1 MQFSIFGI
9 YNQSTQHMKVRSAL
23 AIIPVSLLMIL
34 GGCKKDNNSP
44 NTPKDPEFKVP
55 VVKIAAGTFKMGT
68 PKDDQEFKLD
78 EKQHVVTLS
87 RDFYM
92 SACQITN
99 AQFAEFLNE
108 KGVKGDGKFATL
120 SHGAQILV
128 KSSRMGLTYKGD
140 QWTVAAEYANHPVV
154 FVSWYGADEYARWA
168 GGSLPT
174 EAQWEY
180 ACRAGSEKAFCFGDP
195 DEEKLKEYAWFK
207 ESNLK
212 DEMALHIHE
221 VGKKKPNAWGLYDM
235 HGNVWEWCADW
246 YEAYKGT
253 ATEDPTGPT
262 QGEKRVAR
270 GGSAFEPF
278 LVNRSA
284 KRGSERPDAL
294 LSDVGF
300 RVVFPASS
308 VQ

>member
-1 MQFSIFGI
+1 
-9 YNQSTQHMKVRSAL
+9 
-23 AIIPVSLLMIL
+23 
-34 GGCKKDNNSP
+34 
-44 NTPKDPEFKVP
+44 
-55 VVKIAAGTFKMGT
+55 
-68 PKDDQEFKLD
+68 
-78 EKQHVVTLS
+78 
-87 RDFYM
+87 
-92 SACQITN
+92 
-99 AQFAEFLNE
+99 
-108 KGVKGDGKFATL
+108 
-120 SHGAQILV
+120 
-128 KSSRMGLTYKGD
+128 MGLTYKGN

-195 DEEKLKEYAWFK
+195 DVEKLKEYAWFK
-207 ESNLK
+207 VSSK
-212 DEMALHIHE
+212 DENNLHIHE

-246 YEAYKGT
+246 YEAYKGN
-253 ATEDPTGPT
+253 ATEDPTGPA

-308 VQ
+308 KR